1 MTSNA
6 QLLTRDKFE
15 TCLSVIRQASLQIL
29 PLLKIR
35 AADGKDPQW
44 FFQQLEQA
52 RQGMGSWAAV
62 ARRLNL
68 NDAEISQFTL
78 LLRHLQQL
86 VPQYESGQ
94 EVSDNQLIS
103 ALRFVSYLELV
114 RSKQPLLG
122 YATDLSVGGE
132 EQQLVAKRQIR
143 ALELMLRGLI
153 NSAWGSQSQLVNQL
167 KRQFGGDKV
176 RRWLK
181 NAERGDILSGLR
193 FSELSLL
200 VVDKKEFVRH
210 YAALYQHA
218 PQLSFLIDKRKTLQT
233 FLDDIRQIRN
243 DLMHQRPLTSV
254 QIALLD
260 SCYRETSAPV
270 QRAFDEG
277 RTKVNP
283 AVLLAGEEPELQE
296 FIALAQKKHE
306 ANGGDNEEVRDTI
319 EGPELRNA
327 NRHHDVAETAFV
339 ALWGMVGVAIIGIV
353 VFALFIFSDTTP
365 SAQNAATPQMVT
377 KVMAADHVTEKN
389 SPRDMLANMGI
400 SWDENSL
407 HLAITR
413 GDSRVIRLFMQG
425 GMNWKASYAEAA
437 LAADYRDALT
447 TLLQYRKQMDEVR
460 PCRRIV
466 TTTSQAMKDGQ
477 SLTSMRK
484 NFLQTFCSTP
494 GVVKRQ
500 KEELERALLRQAAQ
514 KRRYDEAKAQGLR
527 PEPVSTDE
535 VDIQQAIYNA
545 MR

>member
-52 RQGMGSWAAV
+52 RQSMGSWAAV

-114 RSKQPLLG
+114 RGKQPLLG
-122 YATDLSVGGE
+122 YSTDLSAGDE
-132 EQQLVAKRQIR
+132 AQQQAAQRQIR
-143 ALELMLRGLI
+143 ALELMLRGLV

-181 NAERGDILSGLR
+181 NAERGDVLSGLR
-193 FSELSLL
+193 FSELALL
-200 VVDKKEFVRH
+200 LVDKKEFARH
-210 YAALYQHA
+210 YAALYQNA

-243 DLMHQRPLTSV
+243 DLMHQRPLTTV

-260 SCYRETSAPV
+260 NYYRETSAPV

-277 RTKVNP
+277 RSKVNP
-283 AVLLAGEEPELQE
+283 AALLAAEESQLRD
-296 FIALAQKKHE
+296 FIAQAQKRHA

-327 NRHHDVAETAFV
+327 NKRHDAAETASV
-339 ALWGMVGVAIIGIV
+339 ALWGIVGVAVIGMA
-353 VFALFIFSDTTP
+353 VFALIVFSDATRP
-365 SAQNAATPQMVT
+365 SQNTAAPQVVT
-377 KVMAADHVTEKN
+377 KVMAADHAPENN

-400 SWDENSL
+400 TWDENSL

-413 GDSRVIRLFMQG
+413 GDSRIIRLFMQG
-425 GMNWKASYAEAA
+425 GMNWKASYAESA

-447 TLLQYRKQMDEVR
+447 TLLQYRTQMDEVR
-460 PCRRIV
+460 PCRRMV
-466 TTTSQAMKDGQ
+466 NSTSQAMKDGQ

-484 NFLQTFCSTP
+484 KFLQTFCSTP
-494 GVVKRQ
+494 DVVKRQ
-500 KEELERALLRQAAQ
+500 KEELERALLRQAGQ

>member
-52 RQGMGSWAAV
+52 RQSMGSWAAV

-103 ALRFVSYLELV
+103 ALRFVNYLELV

-122 YATDLSVGGE
+122 YSTDLSGGGA
-132 EQQLVAKRQIR
+132 QQQVAQQQIR

-153 NSAWGSQSQLVNQL
+153 NNAWGSQSQLVNQL

-193 FSELSLL
+193 FSELALL
-200 VVDKKEFVRH
+200 LVDKKEFARH
-210 YAALYQHA
+210 YAALYQNA

-233 FLDDIRQIRN
+233 FLDDVRQIRN
-243 DLMHQRPLTSV
+243 DLIQQRPLTTV

-260 SCYRETSAPV
+260 NYYRETSAPV

-283 AVLLAGEEPELQE
+283 AVLLASEEAQLQE
-296 FIALAQKKHE
+296 FIAQAQKKY
-306 ANGGDNEEVRDTI
+306 AATGGDNEEIRETI
-319 EGPELRNA
+319 EGPNLHNA
-327 NRHHDVAETAFV
+327 SKHHDAAETASV
-339 ALWGMVGVAIIGIV
+339 ALWGMVGVAIIGMV
-353 VFALFIFSDTTP
+353 VFALYIFSDMTRP
-365 SAQNAATPQMVT
+365 SQDTASPQVVT
-377 KVMAADHVTEKN
+377 KVMAADHVPEKN
-389 SPRDMLANMGI
+389 SPRDMLANMGVT
-400 SWDENSL
+400 WDENSL
-407 HLAITR
+407 RLAITR
-413 GDSRVIRLFMQG
+413 GDSRIIRLFMQG
-425 GMNWKASYAEAA
+425 GMNWKASYAESA
-437 LAADYRDALT
+437 LAADYRDALA
-447 TLLQYRKQMDEVR
+447 TLLQYRTQMDEVR
-460 PCRRIV
+460 PCRRMV
-466 TTTSQAMKDGQ
+466 NTTSQAMKDGQ

-484 NFLQTFCSTP
+484 QFLQTFCSAP

-527 PEPVSTDE
+527 PAPVSNDE
-535 VDIQQAIYNA
+535 VEIQQSIYNA